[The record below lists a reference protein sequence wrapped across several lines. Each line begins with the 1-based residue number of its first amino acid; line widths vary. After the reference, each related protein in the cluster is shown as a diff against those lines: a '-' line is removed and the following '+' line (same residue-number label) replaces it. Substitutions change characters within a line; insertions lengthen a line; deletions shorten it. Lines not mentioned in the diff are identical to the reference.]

1 MSGHT
6 NRDQL
11 VVCLDCQPEQKKRS
25 NITSHTCNQ
34 QRINEI
40 IANYTGSVLHIVK
53 LARLN
58 ISFKFVPE
66 ISDPF
71 IIPFFLLLL
80 H

>member
-11 VVCLDCQPEQKKRS
+11 VFCLDCLPEQKKRS
-25 NITSHTCNQ
+25 NITLHTWNQ

-53 LARLN
+53 LAKLN

-66 ISDPF
+66 INDSF
-71 IIPFFLLLL
+71 IIPLFLLL